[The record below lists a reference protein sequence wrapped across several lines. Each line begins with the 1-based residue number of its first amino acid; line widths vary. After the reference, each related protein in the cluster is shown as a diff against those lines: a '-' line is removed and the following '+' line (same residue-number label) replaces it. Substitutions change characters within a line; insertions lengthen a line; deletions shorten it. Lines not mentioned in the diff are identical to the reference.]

1 MQTAISTSRARL
13 AQPARSAQ
21 QILIRLPYDLAC
33 QLAKSVPSRGRNQY
47 VVDVLKRELES
58 EKAEKEAQLIAACEA
73 MNAYEAVDQAF
84 AQEGMDWANAVLTDD
99 EDDDFDR
106 ELFLR
111 ELAIAQA
118 TRRKTSNEVAA

>member
-1 MQTAISTSRARL
+1 MQTTISTSRARL

-58 EKAEKEAQLIAACEA
+58 KKAEKEAQLIAACEA
-73 MNAYEAVDQAF
+73 MNAYEAKHPELLAEDKEWDA
-84 AQEGMDWANAVLTDD
+84 AVLIDD
-99 EDDDFDR
+99 EDDEFDQAQFER
-106 ELFLR
+106 EF
-111 ELAIAQA
+111 AIAQA
-118 TRRKTSNEVAA
+118 KLTPADRVRA